1 MAGRKRVRELCSSG
15 RRTLCATLCG
25 ADHHHCAAW
34 KHARVLIVARLQLRQ
49 VRRQGGSPLGSPEQ
63 ARERERRRQV
73 SQLNARAWQGAAA
86 CARLPPHVC
95 PPRLVPTRNDARLP
109 GLMEPAN
116 RHNDVL
122 GADPLGGL
130 RRALRRCRGARRLRE
145 LELRHPTAPATC
157 DTHHAAATPHRQGV
171 LVGKLP
177 RCIMMGSGGV
187 RVMQPRKGEQE

>member
-49 VRRQGGSPLGSPEQ
+49 VRRQGGGPLGSPEQ
-63 ARERERRRQV
+63 ARERESASVRSPNSTRVRGKARQPV
-73 SQLNARAWQGAAA
+73 
-86 CARLPPHVC
+86 HVC

-187 RVMQPRKGEQE
+187 RVMQPRRGEQE